1 MAYNRLLSA
10 AAHES
15 GGALVSTALAT
26 ALLVIGVPG
35 GIAHAATNQGFRGA
49 PVSQADQGGIA
60 SASCNLAPESRYLP
74 ARSGCVTVRRADLS
88 GNGQTDLVLVYSLLT
103 HTRFDVPGAP
113 AAIRRRYIAK
123 QAMLRVITPQ
133 GATIT
138 TTLNTREAAVLAVA
152 HVSNT
157 PGEAI
162 FLQINEI
169 SSGSTA
175 DAYTLVRRRLVHTG
189 YFGYGGDS
197 GVQAGFNC
205 LADPARLVQRVF
217 IPLGSLLTAPWKET
231 ETIYA
236 WHGSQLVKLSRRT
249 LRHPSPLPH
258 SEITVGSGCIH
269 GIG

>member
-26 ALLVIGVPG
+26 ALLVIGVSG

-60 SASCNLAPESRYLP
+60 SASCNLAPESQYLP

-113 AAIRRRYIAK
+113 AAIRRRYIAR

-236 WHGSQLVKLSRRT
+236 WHGPQLVKLSRRT
-249 LRHPSPLPH
+249 LRHPSPLRH

>member
-1 MAYNRLLSA
+1 MAYSRLISA
-10 AAHES
+10 AARKA
-15 GGALVSTALAT
+15 GCAFVSTVLVAV
-26 ALLVIGVPG
+26 LLVFGLSG
-35 GIAHAATNQGFRGA
+35 GIAHAASRAFPGA
-49 PVSQADQGGIA
+49 PVSQTDQGGIA
-60 SASCNLAPESRYLP
+60 SASCAVAPVSRYLP
-74 ARSGCVTVRRADLS
+74 AGSGCVTVRRADLS
-88 GNGQTDLVLVYSLLT
+88 GNGQTDLVLVYSLRT
-103 HTRFDVPGAP
+103 HSRFDVPGVP

-123 QAMLRVITPQ
+123 QAMLRVITPG

-138 TTLNTREAAVLAVA
+138 TTLSTREAAVLAVS

-157 PGEAI
+157 PGEEI
-162 FLQINEI
+162 FLQVNEI

-175 DAYTLVRRRLVHTG
+175 DAYTLVRGRLVHTG

-197 GVQAGFNC
+197 GVQAGFSC

-217 IPLGSLLTAPWKET
+217 TPLGSLLTAPWKET

-236 WHGSQLVKLSRRT
+236 WHGPQLVKLSRRT

-258 SEITVGSGCIH
+258 TEVTVGSGCIH